1 MFMEGTGRG
10 LFFGGGAT
18 NGFDDFLG
26 SPLLAM
32 DEGQSSEEASRKDRF
47 TAPRSRCEK
56 RPSRRL
62 ALSSR
67 STEKTSDTAKATFK
81 KEDPFNNF
89 KRPQIIKSYDEAGLP
104 ENKSILMLGNE
115 FHEMEELGMGEFHK
129 AFRLAANVT
138 KIAGIEL
145 KTSQPVVKVLSPL
158 LDMSK
163 AKLTNRLDSTA
174 FEWYVEKKI
183 PIPDVYYRNVENG
196 IWVMEYIPTELTFEE
211 GFNFAKEWLTKSA
224 QETFEEDG
232 QVQYGVEIINDLS
245 PKNLRK
251 RENGDI
257 VVIDISMPQEG
268 RINFIF
274 NLFKAVM
281 NFTKQGQ
288 EPYFENLIADFPE
301 ATKENLRKL
310 LAEHKERAV

>member
-1 MFMEGTGRG
+1 MEGSARG
-10 LFFGGGAT
+10 LFFS
-18 NGFDDFLG
+18 G
-26 SPLLAM
+26 STSNNFNSFLAM
-32 DEGQSSEEASRKDRF
+32 EEGESSKETSKKDRF

-56 RPSRRL
+56 RAPRRL

-67 STEKTSDTAKATFK
+67 STEKASDAAKAAF
-81 KEDPFNNF
+81 KEDPFNNY

-104 ENKSILMLGNE
+104 ENKSTLMLGNE

-129 AFRLAANVT
+129 AFRLAASVT
-138 KIAGIEL
+138 KIAGFEL

-163 AKLTNRLDSTA
+163 AKLTNRLDTKA
-174 FEWYVEKKI
+174 YEWYVEKKI

-196 IWVMEYIPTELTFEE
+196 IWVMEYIPIELTFEE

-224 QETFEEDG
+224 LETFEEDG
-232 QVQYGVEIINDLS
+232 QVYHGVEIINDLS
-245 PKNLRK
+245 LKNLRK

-268 RINFIF
+268 RINFIL

-301 ATKENLRKL
+301 GTKEELRKL
-310 LAEHKERAV
+310 LAEHKEKGI